1 MRIQAHPVFMRLSA
15 FRTSKSEPAARRR
28 ELVAKGVS
36 PGHRIIQIPSGDRAL
51 ALVGMLVGLFF
62 MPLRVTDGKDAV
74 TEAGGNAT
82 VLESELDD
90 LDPGLTPF
98 ATGFGPDGAVFG
110 FGCLRTEPGRQ
121 A

>member
-1 MRIQAHPVFMRLSA
+1 MRFCA

-28 ELVAKGVS
+28 ELVAKGFS
-36 PGHRIIQIPSGDRAL
+36 PGHRIIQIPIGDRAL
-51 ALVGMLVGLFF
+51 ALVGVLEGLFL

-74 TEAGGNAT
+74 TEAGDSAT
-82 VLESELDD
+82 VVESELDD
-90 LDPGLTPF
+90 LDPGLKPF

-110 FGCLRTEPGRQ
+110 FGYLRTKPGWQ